1 MKLQT
6 LSLAVTMSL
15 SGAALAEEAA
25 TDLDQVVVT
34 ATRTP
39 IALEDSV
46 VPVQVIDH
54 ADIERSQSTSLMDL
68 LRGRAG
74 VDIVNQGGPGKLS
87 SIFLRGAAANQVLVL
102 VDGVRMGSATTG
114 MAAIQDLPLAQIE
127 RVEILRGPGSSLYG
141 ADAIGGVI
149 QVFTRR
155 GGAGLQ
161 QNLSLG
167 GGSHDLRQASAGFSN
182 HGVRGWLAVQGAW
195 QDTDG
200 FNACNGDA
208 ATFAGCYVDE
218 PDKDGYRN
226 TSISARGG
234 YALGE
239 TLQLEGQ
246 LLDAQSRNQ
255 YDGSLYAGNVSDNRQ
270 QVFGGKLAWTP
281 SARVAVTAQLGRN
294 NDDADAYYVEA
305 GAEARTHV
313 STFDTRRDSA
323 SLQGDFGVG
332 EDQLLSVGGDWS
344 RDTVTSTTAYD
355 IDSRD
360 DTGVFVQYQ
369 GRFGAHQLLASVRND
384 DNEQFGNHATGSL
397 GYGLSFGNGFKFT
410 ASAGTG
416 FKAPTFNDLYYP
428 GFSNPELKPEKS
440 RSVNLGLAQY
450 GQGWNWGLNAYQTR
464 IEDLIGYDGAFN
476 IVNVDKARIR
486 GAELTGF
493 VSLYGFDVA
502 AQASWTDAR
511 NESDGA
517 NHDNWLARRA
527 RASGRVDVDRAF
539 GPLRLGI
546 TANGAGHRFDDAA
559 NSVRLAGYGTVDL
572 RVEYALT
579 PAWTLQARAAN
590 VFDRDYETVAW
601 YNQPG
606 REYQLTLRYQGG
618 L

>member
-246 LLDAQSRNQ
+246 VLDAQSRNQ

-313 STFDTRRDSA
+313 NTFDTRRDSA

-360 DTGVFVQYQ
+360 DTGVFLQYQ